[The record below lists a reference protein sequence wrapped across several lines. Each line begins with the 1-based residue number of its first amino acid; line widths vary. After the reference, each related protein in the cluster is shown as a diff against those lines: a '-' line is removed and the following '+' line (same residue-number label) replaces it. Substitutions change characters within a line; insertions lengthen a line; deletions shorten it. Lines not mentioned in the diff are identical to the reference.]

1 MELLKRENVQI
12 LEKASNWKEAINL
25 SILPLENG
33 GYVEACYKE
42 AIISNMEELGPYIVI
57 SENIALPHARPEQG
71 VKESQLAVT
80 LFKEA
85 VELKDSWTPIRLF
98 ISLAANDGEK
108 HLQALA
114 TITQIL
120 QDQEKVKGI
129 LSAND
134 ADELYKYFN

>member
-1 MELLKRENVQI
+1 MELLKRDNVQI
-12 LEKASNWKEAINL
+12 LDCASDWKEAIRL
-25 SILPLENG
+25 SILPLEKG
-33 GYVEACYKE
+33 GYVEECYKE

-57 SENIALPHARPEQG
+57 SEKIALPHARPEQG

-80 LFKEA
+80 LFKEE

-134 ADELYKYFN
+134 ADELYEYFN